1 MVHTA
6 SEVHG
11 IGADTTVR
19 FTGRTIAHISVLT
32 IALIGVHSAITHGD
46 ITAIT
51 THGTM
56 THGTTALGMPEA
68 TGDGTIHGTI
78 TTTIADGTTRH
89 TISNQ
94 EVRLNRDTMTGQTT
108 DGMVCAPKP
117 AAAQLIQVQ

>member
-1 MVHTA
+1 MH
-6 SEVHG
+6 
-11 IGADTTVR
+11 
-19 FTGRTIAHISVLT
+19 T
-32 IALIGVHSAITHGD
+32 IALIGVHSAIIHGD

-78 TTTIADGTTRH
+78 TTIIADGTTHH
-89 TISNQ
+89 TTSSQ
-94 EVRLNRDTMTGQTT
+94 EVRPNRDTTTGQTT
-108 DGMVCAPKP
+108 GGMVCAPKP